1 MSNNIQIAPL
11 DAGTCSPG
19 LRRAKEI
26 VSEIADKECRNAH
39 PNNKDIIRWIT
50 NRIEREIQKSISAEN
65 AQYPAAGSNR
75 NENEK

>member
-65 AQYPAAGSNR
+65 ERGLATAPQRPDLD
-75 NENEK
+75 